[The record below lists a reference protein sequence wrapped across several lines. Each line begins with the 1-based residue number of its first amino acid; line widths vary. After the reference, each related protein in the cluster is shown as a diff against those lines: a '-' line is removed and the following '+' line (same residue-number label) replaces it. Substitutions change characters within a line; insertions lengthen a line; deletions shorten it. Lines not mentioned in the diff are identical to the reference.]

1 MNVLSAMPASG
12 RFGPARTLVSR
23 PLTLLLALWV
33 TLLHAAYPE
42 QTPRVEPALLQ
53 LVAQPAAVQGALQ
66 SVSSL
71 QPGFVPAA
79 GGYTASTQDYA
90 VQLHST
96 GVSWHGR
103 SGSSHMG
110 FSGASP
116 GQLLWIETFET
127 VEDLRLAL
135 QQWRK
140 QY

>member
-1 MNVLSAMPASG
+1 MAAWRPTPAGPPG
-12 RFGPARTLVSR
+12 RLR
-23 PLTLLLALWV
+23 
-33 TLLHAAYPE
+33 AAYPE

-53 LVAQPAAVQGALQ
+53 SVAQPAAVQGPLQ

-79 GGYTASTQDYA
+79 DGYTASTQDYA

-103 SGSSHMG
+103 SGAIRMG

-116 GQLLWIETFET
+116 GQLNKL
-127 VEDLRLAL
+127 
-135 QQWRK
+135 
-140 QY
+140 

>member
-12 RFGPARTLVSR
+12 RFGPARTVVSR
-23 PLTLLLALWV
+23 SVPLLLALWV

-53 LVAQPAAVQGALQ
+53 PVAQPAAGQRPVR

-96 GVSWHGR
+96 GVSWQGR
-103 SGSSHMG
+103 SGSIRNG
-110 FSGASP
+110 
-116 GQLLWIETFET
+116 LLRGLTKA
-127 VEDLRLAL
+127 VAL
-135 QQWRK
+135 DIDI
-140 QY
+140 

>member
-12 RFGPARTLVSR
+12 RFGPARTVVSR

-42 QTPRVEPALLQ
+42 QPPRAEPALLQ
-53 LVAQPAAVQGALQ
+53 PVAQPAAVQRPLQ

-79 GGYTASTQDYA
+79 DGYTASTQDYA

-96 GVSWHGR
+96 GVSHGH
-103 SGSSHMG
+103 GSVRVMVAIWRDR
-110 FSGASP
+110 FSGLFSSSMN
-116 GQLLWIETFET
+116 LL
-127 VEDLRLAL
+127 
-135 QQWRK
+135 
-140 QY
+140 